1 METESDLRLAIRTIA
16 VSARAAIDSSIK
28 LGRPDVAA
36 ECALRG
42 LTLLDGLR
50 DQLGADVPDEIS
62 QLFETAARDLASA
75 TQERPSDVPDRRGA
89 GRSSKRGRRS

>member
-1 METESDLRLAIRTIA
+1 VGTESDLRLAIRTIA
-16 VSARAAIDSSIK
+16 VSARAAIDSSNK

-36 ECALRG
+36 ECAQRG

-50 DQLGADVPDEIS
+50 DQLGAAVSDEIT

-75 TQERPSDVPDRRGA
+75 ARASSGDGSAGPGSGA
-89 GRSSKRGRRS
+89 Q